1 MAQYTFAELNHAV
14 NQIKDSWKKL
24 VYIAGASASG
34 KTYIAE
40 EIAKK
45 LQDAGKKVLTI
56 SSDNYYISD
65 TGIKSVIYGTYDH
78 PGLIDYA
85 LLAQNIDEYFTKGSF
100 QLPMYSFGESRR
112 VGFKEVKEPA
122 DFVLVEWLYTISQLP
137 EKYDP
142 LRIYIDASEEDL
154 IIRRL
159 LRDPWR
165 VGEPLHMV
173 VAALNNVFP
182 MWHLYGSTQEDTNDI
197 LIRNDYDLLA
207 KDGKQMFHEPLNG
220 TSLDGKKEY
229 NNEQIIEYRYNDSTP
244 DPIGKLLITEHYE
257 NWYLKSVW
265 VSKMQSTEYG
275 KQETAKHISL
285 RIYKPGVLTQ
295 IHNLVQNAGLTY
307 EWHAQFPQVTY
318 VDEAGKQF
326 VVEDREDGKRIRYE
340 V

>member
-1 MAQYTFAELNHAV
+1 MAQYTFAELNNAV
-14 NQIKDSWKKL
+14 HQIKESGKKL

-40 EIAKK
+40 EIAKQ
-45 LQDAGKKVLTI
+45 LQADGKKVLTI

-85 LLAQNIDEYFTKGSF
+85 LLGQNIDEYFTKGSF

-112 VGFKEVKEPA
+112 IGFKEVNEVA
-122 DFVLVEWLYTISQLP
+122 DFVIVEWLYTISQLP
-137 EKYDP
+137 TKYDP
-142 LRIYIDASEEDL
+142 LRIYIDATEEDL

-159 LRDPWR
+159 LRDPGR

-182 MWHLYGSTQEDTNDI
+182 MWHLYGSTQENSFDI
-197 LIRNDYDLLA
+197 KIVNDYDLLA
-207 KDGKQMFHEPLNG
+207 KDGKQMYREPLNG

-257 NWYLKSVW
+257 NWYLKSVG
-265 VSKMQSTEYG
+265 VSKIQSTEYG
-275 KQETAKHISL
+275 KPETAKHISL
-285 RIYKPGVLTQ
+285 RIYKPWVLTQ
-295 IHNLVQNAGLTY
+295 IHNLVQNAGLAY
-307 EWHAQFPQVTY
+307 EGLSEYGQVTY
-318 VDEAGKQF
+318 VDNADKHF
-326 VVEDREDGKRIRYE
+326 VVEERKDGKCVRYE